1 MGGCRRIHVY
11 LWGLK
16 MEVGS
21 TWVNLGC
28 DMALVD
34 GRSLHFGEFLTWVH
48 MVICAF
54 IGWIICE

>member
-11 LWGLK
+11 LWGLG

-34 GRSLHFGEFLTWVH
+34 GRSLHFGELLTWVQW
-48 MVICAF
+48 VICAF
-54 IGWIICE
+54 IG

>member
-21 TWVNLGC
+21 TWVNFGC
-28 DMALVD
+28 DMALSD
-34 GRSLHFGEFLTWVH
+34 GEFDLGSLGDLCIHWVDYL
-48 MVICAF
+48 
-54 IGWIICE
+54 

>member
-1 MGGCRRIHVY
+1 MDSAPWAAAGGFNVY

-34 GRSLHFGEFLTWVH
+34 GRMHFGEV
-48 MVICAF
+48 
-54 IGWIICE
+54 